1 MLKIKWNLQMK
12 ILAGYLIV
20 IIFLIASIGMIH
32 YRISAMQAEIKMI
45 TQHDRNISD
54 LTNKLEAHV
63 INMETG
69 QRGFVI
75 TGNNIYLEPY
85 TQARLNWEDTYN
97 SLLDEVADNPEQI
110 QNLKSIHNHIVKWIN
125 TDGEPIIELK
135 RSNQEQMIEESF
147 NENVGIKQID
157 NIRAQVGSFRDIE
170 NELSS
175 TRISTQ
181 NHNNKMLVIYLYV
194 VGFLLTVLSLISA
207 YVTSKTIVRAIKD
220 ITTAIQEI
228 AISGGGNSGRRIQ
241 IKTQDEIGELGKA
254 TNVLLEEHQQ
264 QSILMNQVGD
274 MSTMYHEIK
283 DSVELSERF
292 LAKLTTIIEFQYGA
306 IYIQSEQH
314 NSCMYIKTAS
324 YAGESGS
331 IGKNC
336 FLLGEGLVG
345 QSAKDKKII
354 ELVTVPP
361 DYVKIDSALGETSP
375 HSIYI
380 MPIEFQGITLAV
392 LEIASLHK
400 FTTKDKM
407 ILKEIAEPFGAVVQ
421 SVLSHMEI
429 QKLFIESRHLNEE
442 LQVHAEELETQSEEL
457 RSVNNQLEEQNHYI
471 LMKSIEVEN
480 ARVEMEQYARQ
491 ARSNSNYKSQFL
503 ATMSHELR
511 TPLNSMLLFSQF
523 LEENNNGTLTE
534 EELGYAKYIHSSGLD
549 LLNLINDILDLSKVE
564 AGMMNVVLEPVNITE
579 LPQIMNQHF
588 GSLAEKK
595 QLEFNIVIE
604 PDLPNLIVTDESRL
618 QQILKNLISNA
629 IKFTNK
635 GSVEFR
641 IQKSVND
648 KSVCKA
654 DSNLPQETIC
664 FIVKDTGIGIAAAH
678 LERIFEAFHQADGTI
693 EREYGGTGL
702 GLSISRQLVKLLG
715 GNIYVD
721 SKENEGSTFTVM
733 LPINNS
739 KLDLLFDVDLDM
751 AAAAKEEVTSEVEE
765 ESIQPLSYESEVNS
779 PLFKGKR
786 VLIVDDDERNLLAL
800 TPPLKSKGM
809 DVITAQTGQQ
819 AIDLIHKQDFDI
831 VLMDIMMPGMN
842 GLEAIK
848 IIRNVRTELPIISVT
863 AKAMIQDR
871 MDSLEAGASD
881 FISKP
886 LNLEQLFTIMRVWLS
901 KS

>member
-20 IIFLIASIGMIH
+20 IIFLIVSIGLIH

-45 TQHDRNISD
+45 TQHDRDISD

-69 QRGFVI
+69 QRGYVI

-97 SLLDEVADNPEQI
+97 LLLDEVADNPKQI
-110 QNLKSIHNHIVKWIN
+110 QNLKSIHSHIAKWITSN
-125 TDGEPIIELK
+125 GDPIIELK
-135 RSNQEQMIEESF
+135 RANLEQLIAESF

-175 TRISTQ
+175 ARISAQ
-181 NHNNKMLVIYLYV
+181 NQNNKMLVTYLYV
-194 VGFLLTVLSLISA
+194 VGFLLIVLSLISA
-207 YVTSKTIVRAIKD
+207 YITSKTIVRAIKD
-220 ITTAIQEI
+220 IMTAIQEI

-264 QSILMNQVGD
+264 QSILLNQVGD

-292 LAKLTTIIEFQYGA
+292 LAKLSTIIEFQYGA

-314 NSCMYIKTAS
+314 NSCTYIKTAS

-354 ELVTVPP
+354 ELDTVPP

-380 MPIEFQGITLAV
+380 MPIVFQGITLAV
-392 LEIASLHK
+392 LEIASLYK

-407 ILKEIAEPFGAVVQ
+407 ILEEIAEPFGAVVQ

-429 QKLFIESRHLNEE
+429 QKLFSESRHLNEE

-471 LMKSIEVEN
+471 LMKSIEAEN
-480 ARVEMEQYARQ
+480 SRIEMEQYARQ
-491 ARSNSNYKSQFL
+491 AKSNSNYKSQFL

-523 LEENNNGTLTE
+523 LEENNNGTLNE

-579 LPQIMNQHF
+579 LPHIMNQHF
-588 GSLAEKK
+588 ASLAQKK

-648 KSVCKA
+648 KS
-654 DSNLPQETIC
+654 ETIC

-715 GNIYVD
+715 GTIYVD

-739 KLDLLFDVDLDM
+739 KLDLLSDVNLDM
-751 AAAAKEEVTSEVEE
+751 VAVAKEELTSEVEE
-765 ESIQPLSYESEVNS
+765 ETIQPLSYESEVYS

-786 VLIVDDDERNLLAL
+786 VLFVDDDERNLLAL

-809 DVITAQTGQQ
+809 DVITAHTGQQ

-842 GLEAIK
+842 GLDAIK

-871 MDSLEAGASD
+871 LDSLEAGASD